1 MQISFPTIG
10 KLRSRRI
17 APIAESFAAALIVSL
32 SCLFHPG
39 VAHAQNMNGFFPGK
53 NNATIAMSHTFE
65 SYDEYWVGSV
75 KISDPSLGEIE
86 TGSVSLYADVGLL
99 EDLAIM
105 ANFAYVDVASNGTAP
120 LSDSGL
126 QDRTFLLRYRFL
138 HLEGSGLEHVFVAG
152 VGLRAPMAPY
162 EPNRVV
168 ALGDE
173 THDALF
179 RFVYQLQMGLLD
191 GGYVSGEFGYDLRE
205 DDTPDQTSIYGEA
218 GVTIGRF
225 SPSLAIYRN
234 WADGGFDIGDPGFTF
249 PGLGAETFRIGGKL
263 YYRVS
268 SEFGVAVSG
277 FATPDGRNV
286 GQATGVSTSLVVQI

>member
-1 MQISFPTIG
+1 MLLPCHAILKLKSMFHFSS
-10 KLRSRRI
+10 LRSCFG
-17 APIAESFAAALIVSL
+17 PLLVTVL
-32 SCLFHPG
+32 LLFG
-39 VAHAQNMNGFFPGK
+39 VEPTHAQGMNGFFPGK
-53 NNATIAMSHTFE
+53 GNATMAISHTFE
-65 SYDEYWVGSV
+65 SYDEYWVGTES
-75 KISDPSLGEIE
+75 ISDPTLGEVE

-99 EDLAIM
+99 EDLAIN
-105 ANFAYVDVASNGTAP
+105 ANFAYVDVSSSGSAP
-120 LSDSGL
+120 VSDNGL

-138 HLEGSGLEHVFVAG
+138 QLEGSGLEHVFVAG

-179 RFVYQLQMGLLD
+179 RFIYQLQFGVLD

-205 DDTPDQTSIYGEA
+205 DDTPEQTSVYGEA

-234 WADGGFDIGDPGFTF
+234 WADGGFDIGDPGFRF
-249 PGLGAETFRIGGKL
+249 PELDSEYFRWGGKL

-268 SEFGVAVSG
+268 SSFGKASG
-277 FATPDGRNV
+277 M
-286 GQATGVSTSLVVQI
+286 STSLVLNL